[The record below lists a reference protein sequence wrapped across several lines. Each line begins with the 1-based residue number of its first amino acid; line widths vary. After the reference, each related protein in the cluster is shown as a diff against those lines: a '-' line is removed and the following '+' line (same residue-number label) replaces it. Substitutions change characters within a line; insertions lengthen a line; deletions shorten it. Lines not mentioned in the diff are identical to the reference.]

1 MLVQSKAVNSTL
13 LTSRGS
19 GAGRVRF
26 QGAKER
32 PAEGKELNALVS
44 NAVKAVLTTNTSK
57 NAKVS
62 SDSRSQYEQEHFKFK
77 ISRLGVNNKQPIRR
91 GAMTRN

>member
-1 MLVQSKAVNSTL
+1 MCPLYGPCHDMKSCKVILVQSKGVNSTW

-32 PAEGKELNALVS
+32 PAEGEELNAFVS
-44 NAVKAVLTTNTSK
+44 NAVKVVLTTNTSK
-57 NAKVS
+57 KAKVS
-62 SDSRSQYEQEHFKFK
+62 SDSRS
-77 ISRLGVNNKQPIRR
+77 
-91 GAMTRN
+91 